1 MPDFNPALP
10 KQGTWSVGENKYDQD
25 GKNPKQ
31 LTVFLP
37 LESVHAFANHL
48 MNMADDNSKVKKGK
62 VYNYATQQKDE
73 VDGIYL
79 NLKGKAGN
87 DGAFGNINPAA
98 LNSGEAPGF

>member
-10 KQGTWSVGENKYDQD
+10 KQGTWSVGTNKYDEG

-48 MNMADDNSKVKKGK
+48 MNMADDNTKVKKGK
-62 VYNYATQQKDE
+62 VYNYETQQKDE

>member
-1 MPDFNPALP
+1 
-10 KQGTWSVGENKYDQD
+10 
-25 GKNPKQ
+25 
-31 LTVFLP
+31 
-37 LESVHAFANHL
+37 

-62 VYNYATQQKDE
+62 VYNYETQQKDE

-98 LNSGEAPGF
+98 LNSGDAPGF